1 MASDQTNIKLTSNKS
16 QTSDDS
22 EKLFAAYDAVSSA
35 EEALDKI
42 DKSIE
47 NVIPKK
53 IDYCNIQDVI
63 GKVDEIAVNIANV
76 QETMVSAVNGVLSD
90 AVNAAAQTATN
101 AVNAAENA
109 AEKATNKAVDKAK
122 EKTKKKKSK
131 NNETENNEEN
141 TESNETENNEGKKE
155 QQLTVDQKYTKYLAT
170 QIILKK
176 FQLIK
181 YKVEMMKLN
190 LNIMVASL
198 TKSVLTAILGGKGSA
213 QDPINQTMVTTV
225 SSAAQTV
232 NTIMTVISSIVSM
245 INSVTIM
252 NVNGAGMAFF
262 PTPKSITKT
271 DINVLNARQSTTNII
286 PEAVDKAI
294 SQAEQKIRE
303 SNGKLKQTKVAA
315 MAAKGSSSAASGKFD
330 PGSFGSLPKFDPSII
345 RTAVKML
352 LQALTD
358 AEAVPRYEKLSIAN
372 VRFLFFLVTGFEP
385 AGKKTFGI
393 PGFP

>member
-1 MASDQTNIKLTSNKS
+1 MASEDTNIKLTSNKS

-22 EKLFAAYDAVSSA
+22 ERLFAAYDAVSSA

-101 AVNAAENA
+101 VVNAAENEA
-109 AEKATNKAVDKAK
+109 KNEANKAVDKIK
-122 EKTKKKKSK
+122 EKTKKKKSE
-131 NNETENNEEN
+131 NNETENNEE
-141 TESNETENNEGKKE
+141 KKE
-155 QQLTVDQKYTKYLAT
+155 HQLTVDQKYTKYLAT

-190 LNIMVASL
+190 LNIMVANL

-294 SQAEQKIRE
+294 SKAEQKIRE